1 MAHTNMICD
10 SGETEAQVIYLLSQ
24 LWASSHSES
33 TLSVPAWSLH
43 LCLGSWA
50 LGTPYPHFVS
60 FAWHN
65 LGCLLF
71 SISVILH
78 WFLFAPFF
86 FYTSYETDSSLYV
99 FLLDYLRPGKKNWD
113 NIDWEKALSSI
124 FNGFVL
130 SYLMKYHKS
139 IHLKCCW
146 ETKDLSNMSFIV
158 WIIHIVKMPILSHW
172 SRQSI

>member
-1 MAHTNMICD
+1 MWQWRNRSSSNLPSLSALSII
-10 SGETEAQVIYLLSQ
+10 SQWIYVVCSCLKPSLMPGF
-24 LWASSHSES
+24 LGFGNTISS
-33 TLSVPAWSLH
+33 
-43 LCLGSWA
+43 LCLICLTQFGLPVVLNLCDTA
-50 LGTPYPHFVS
+50 LIPFCS
-60 FAWHN
+60 
-65 LGCLLF
+65 
-71 SISVILH
+71 
-78 WFLFAPFF
+78 FF

-158 WIIHIVKMPILSHW
+158 WIIHIVKIPILSHW